1 MFLYVFAKSE
11 SENIESDE
19 LEDLRLLGEVGY
31 RVANGKGFPEWKAGS
46 EFRAKRLAMEGGS
59 PETGVRSK

>member
-19 LEDLRLLGEVGY
+19 LEDLRLLARDWLQADAQRIAVALGGGALQEVRHDDEDG
-31 RVANGKGFPEWKAGS
+31 A
-46 EFRAKRLAMEGGS
+46 
-59 PETGVRSK
+59 